1 MLTIALYNLKGGV
14 GKTTSAVNLAHLAS
28 QAGKS
33 TVLWDWDPQAAASWY
48 FGVDKGKKK
57 AIKVFSKGVPLGKLE
72 LSTPY
77 PKLTVIPADLSLRSA
92 DIELAGQGG
101 ARKMLRKL
109 IQPLSES
116 ASILIFDCPP
126 TISPSVEYLLS
137 AVDIVLVPVIPNPL
151 SIRAIDQVNDFFEDK
166 SKDKSPAK
174 VYGFFNMVD
183 TRRALHRDT
192 LDSADYLS
200 LPMLKTV
207 IPMDSA
213 AEKMAQRRAPLTSYA
228 NRGRAADA
236 YRKLWREIVKAAK
249 G

>member
-33 TVLWDWDPQAAASWY
+33 TILWDWDPQAAASWY

-72 LSTPY
+72 VSTPY

-92 DIELAGQGG
+92 DIELADQGG

-166 SKDKSPAK
+166 SKEKSPAK

-183 TRRALHRDT
+183 TRRVLHRDT

-228 NRGRAADA
+228 SRGRAADA
-236 YRKLWREIVKAAK
+236 YRSLWREIVKVAK
-249 G
+249 A

>member
-33 TVLWDWDPQAAASWY
+33 TILWDWDPQAAASWY

-72 LSTPY
+72 VSTPY

-92 DIELAGQGG
+92 DIELADQGG

-126 TISPSVEYLLS
+126 TISPSVEYLLGS
-137 AVDIVLVPVIPNPL
+137 GCHVCRIYFP
-151 SIRAIDQVNDFFEDK
+151 
-166 SKDKSPAK
+166 
-174 VYGFFNMVD
+174 
-183 TRRALHRDT
+183 
-192 LDSADYLS
+192 
-200 LPMLKTV
+200 
-207 IPMDSA
+207 
-213 AEKMAQRRAPLTSYA
+213 
-228 NRGRAADA
+228 
-236 YRKLWREIVKAAK
+236 KLRQT
-249 G
+249 